1 MNSLDYTTIKVVGVV
16 EPHTNGIHAYLRVIG
31 YIDPDTGW
39 KFKRLY
45 PDEIKEKFPTRGL
58 IFMPNFLKK
67 YRNLCGQCI
76 YTGIQVSNNEGHDQF
91 IWDRD
96 AGLPAEYGVVVCE
109 EKLRQKDPEGI
120 YETLSGYQDTTYF
133 HDGPFYIDIHPY
145 CRSNVVI
152 LLITNCGFKLD
163 ILFQCYLYLYFPDR
177 LRRDDR

>member
-96 AGLPAEYGVVVCE
+96 AGLPAEYRLLHSTWTPGNPCI
-109 EKLRQKDPEGI
+109 RPQCCARRRAR
-120 YETLSGYQDTTYF
+120 
-133 HDGPFYIDIHPY
+133 
-145 CRSNVVI
+145 CR
-152 LLITNCGFKLD
+152 
-163 ILFQCYLYLYFPDR
+163 R
-177 LRRDDR
+177 

>member
-76 YTGIQVSNNEGHDQF
+76 YTGIQVSNKGMINLYGIEMLVFRQNMESLFAKKNFARRTQKVSMKLYQAIRILPIFTTGH
-91 IWDRD
+91 
-96 AGLPAEYGVVVCE
+96 
-109 EKLRQKDPEGI
+109 
-120 YETLSGYQDTTYF
+120 
-133 HDGPFYIDIHPY
+133 FYIDIHPKLGSHTIT
-145 CRSNVVI
+145 SNNGI
-152 LLITNCGFKLD
+152 
-163 ILFQCYLYLYFPDR
+163 
-177 LRRDDR
+177 

>member
-109 EKLRQKDPEGI
+109 EKLRQ
-120 YETLSGYQDTTYF
+120 
-133 HDGPFYIDIHPY
+133 
-145 CRSNVVI
+145 
-152 LLITNCGFKLD
+152 
-163 ILFQCYLYLYFPDR
+163 
-177 LRRDDR
+177 